1 MNGTKSKYIKHR
13 IEEERQRLGLLAK
26 QYGLQDKRVLKQSME
41 LDQLINQYN
50 EVKYDYMRRKE
61 PIA

>member
-1 MNGTKSKYIKHR
+1 MSGTKSKYIKHR

-26 QYGLQDKRVLKQSME
+26 QYGLQDIRVLKQSME

>member
-1 MNGTKSKYIKHR
+1 MNRTKSKYIKHR

-26 QYGLQDKRVLKQSME
+26 QYGLQDMRVLKQSME
-41 LDQLINQYN
+41 LDRLINQYN
-50 EVKYDYMRRKE
+50 EVKYEYMRRKE

>member
-1 MNGTKSKYIKHR
+1 MNRTKSKYIKHR

-26 QYGLQDKRVLKQSME
+26 QYGLKDKRVLKQSME